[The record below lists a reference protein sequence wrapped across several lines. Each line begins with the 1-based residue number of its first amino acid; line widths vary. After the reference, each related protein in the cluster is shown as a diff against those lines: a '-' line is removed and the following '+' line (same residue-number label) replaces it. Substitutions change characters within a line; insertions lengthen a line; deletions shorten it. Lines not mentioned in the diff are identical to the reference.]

1 LLRDEVVA
9 CSEFM
14 IICGAVQFS
23 SSMLMN
29 TTGAVV
35 FRLVEHNQ
43 IPGWSRRV
51 LYDGPRGRIIF
62 VKFGVVGGIAV
73 RKIERRKHHLEG
85 VSPGRSGIEVL

>member
-9 CSEFM
+9 GSKFM
-14 IICGAVQFS
+14 IIRGAVQFS

-43 IPGWSRRV
+43 ISGRSRRV
-51 LYDGPRGRIIF
+51 LYDGPG
-62 VKFGVVGGIAV
+62 AA
-73 RKIERRKHHLEG
+73 
-85 VSPGRSGIEVL
+85 